1 MNIRYATMSDLDDIV
16 SVESECFPVLEAA
29 TKEEFEQRI
38 KYYGNHFWLMFDD
51 DKLIAFVDGF
61 VTDEADL
68 TDEMYEN
75 ASMHNENGA
84 WQMIF
89 GVNTLPEYR
98 RCGYAKELIKKAI
111 LDARKQNRKGLV
123 LTCKESLVPYYSKFG
138 FVDEGITDKSTHGNV
153 LWHQMRLDFKLRN
166 NGVNPSDNKN
176 VTANKKFAAD
186 RILSYFKEEWK
197 VLLII
202 TVSGLIYNFGLLLG
216 PWFEG
221 KMTGCLIDIL
231 SQNAVYKDMLILV
244 VAYVISIGVVQ
255 VSRYIKRF
263 YVRRFANNVNR
274 RMKKILYGTLVLKS
288 KTELESEG
296 MGDIMTKAIL
306 DVDDCAEGMR
316 KFTTEVFDTGV
327 ALAAYAGMLL
337 VYDVRLALIAMIFP
351 PISYMLAEKMKI
363 IVQRTGAEYKRQ
375 SGILSNATLDRA
387 SNAITYRVY
396 GREENR
402 RIAYED
408 NLSSYEKA
416 AIMANIWN
424 SSMTPLYRII
434 SMTGIIFILYFGSKN
449 VLGTGWK
456 SWDIAAFTTFLACF
470 IKLSD
475 KSSKAAK
482 LFNAVHKAQVS
493 WKRIKPL
500 MVIQDKDTDCKN
512 QTSGKL
518 EVKNLSFTYPDGK
531 TVYND
536 ISFTAEP
543 GEIIGVTGPVACGKS
558 TFGKTFL
565 CECPYKGS
573 IKYNGNELSSVADN
587 VRSGIISY
595 LGHDPELFN
604 DSIKNNVLLGDDC
617 NVSEYLKNVCIDKEV
632 SQMENGVDTLIGNGG
647 VRLSGGQAQR
657 IALARTLCHKKPV
670 LVLDDPFSALDRS
683 TEEKIY
689 NNLCDIAKNNIVII
703 MSHRLYM
710 FPKMD
715 KVIWMDDAKAI
726 VGTHEEI
733 MSQCLQY
740 RKLYETV
747 STQTGDS
754 VAEHTENVINKNA
767 DEDNDAINN
776 NSSSKEKD
784 VVQKN
789 IMSSHKDMSQNT
801 MEEKD
806 VSQNK
811 NTEKNK
817 KKEVDSN
824 EQ

>member
-1 MNIRYATMSDLDDIV
+1 MNIRYATMADLDDIA

-75 ASMHNENGA
+75 ASMHDENGA

-98 RCGYAKELIKKAI
+98 RCGYVKELIKKAI

-176 VTANKKFAAD
+176 VTAHKTFKAD

-202 TVSGLIYNFGLLLG
+202 TVSGVIYNLGLLLG

-221 KMTGCLIDIL
+221 KMAGCLIDIL
-231 SQNAVYKDMLILV
+231 AKNAVYKDMLILV
-244 VAYVISIGVVQ
+244 IAYVISIGVVQ

-288 KTELESEG
+288 RTELEGEG

-316 KFTTEVFDTGV
+316 KFTTEIFDTGV

-337 VYDVRLALIAMIFP
+337 VYDVRLAFIAMIFP
-351 PISYMLAEKMKI
+351 PISYIIAEKMKV
-363 IVQRTGAEYKRQ
+363 IVQKTGSAYKKQ

-396 GREENR
+396 GREVNR
-402 RIAYED
+402 KNAYED
-408 NLSSYEKA
+408 NLAEYEKS
-416 AIMANIWN
+416 AIYANIWN
-424 SSMTPLYRII
+424 SSLTPLYRII
-434 SMTGIIFILYFGSKN
+434 SMMGILFILYFGSRN

-456 SWDIAAFTTFLACF
+456 PWDIAAFTTFLACF

-500 MVIQDKDTDCKN
+500 MVIQAKDTDCKN
-512 QTSGKL
+512 QTSGRL
-518 EVKNLSFTYPDGK
+518 EVQNLSFTYPDGK
-531 TVYND
+531 NVYNG

-543 GEIIGVTGPVACGKS
+543 GQIIGVTGPVASGKS
-558 TFGKTFL
+558 TFGRTFL
-565 CECPYKGS
+565 CEYPYEGS
-573 IKYNGNELSSVADN
+573 IRYNGCELKNAADN
-587 VRSGIISY
+587 ERTGIISY

-604 DSIKNNVLLGDDC
+604 DSIKNNILLGDNKDV
-617 NVSEYLKNVCIDKEV
+617 NEYLKAVCINKEV
-632 SQMENGVDTLIGNGG
+632 EAMEQGADTIIGSGG

-670 LVLDDPFSALDRS
+670 FILDDPFSALDKN
-683 TEEKIY
+683 TEEQIY
-689 NNLCDIAKNNIVII
+689 NNLRKMTEGSIVII
-703 MSHRLYM
+703 LSHRLYM
-710 FPKMD
+710 FPKLD
-715 KVIWMDDAKAI
+715 KVIWLDEGSVR
-726 VGTHEEI
+726 VGTHDELMLECMAYRQLNDAANA
-733 MSQCLQY
+733 MS
-740 RKLYETV
+740 EDTV
-747 STQTGDS
+747 SYEQRK
-754 VAEHTENVINKNA
+754 NVKG
-767 DEDNDAINN
+767 
-776 NSSSKEKD
+776 
-784 VVQKN
+784 VVDK
-789 IMSSHKDMSQNT
+789 H
-801 MEEKD
+801 E
-806 VSQNK
+806 
-811 NTEKNK
+811 
-817 KKEVDSN
+817 
-824 EQ
+824 